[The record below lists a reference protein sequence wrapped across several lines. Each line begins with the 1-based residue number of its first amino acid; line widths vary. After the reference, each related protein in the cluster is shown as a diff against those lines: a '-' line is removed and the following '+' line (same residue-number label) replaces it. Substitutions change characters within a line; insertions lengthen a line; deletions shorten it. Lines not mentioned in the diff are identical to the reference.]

1 MIHIIGAGG
10 QTAYVCNIMTNR
22 PIIDRA
28 EVSLDIDQK
37 LYMGS
42 FGRDSV
48 FDARADEHGLHLHI
62 VHPGVE
68 KRQVGLHLQYF
79 LLAGILE
86 AAAESLDA
94 AENPVDSL
102 HHDALNAAAKAF
114 EKATRRSRR
123 RKRN

>member
-1 MIHIIGAGG
+1 
-10 QTAYVCNIMTNR
+10 MTNR

-48 FDARADEHGLHLHI
+48 FDAKADEHGLHLHI
-62 VHPGVE
+62 VHPGDE
-68 KRQVGLHLQYF
+68 RRQVGLHLQYF

-86 AAAESLDA
+86 AAAESLEA
-94 AENPVDSL
+94 AEEPVDSL
-102 HHDALNAAAKAF
+102 HQPALNAAARAF
-114 EKATRRSRR
+114 EKATRRTRRR
-123 RKRN
+123 RKKS

>member
-1 MIHIIGAGG
+1 
-10 QTAYVCNIMTNR
+10 MTNK

-28 EVSLDIDQK
+28 EVSLDIDHK

-48 FDARADEHGLHLHI
+48 YDARADAHGLHLHI
-62 VHPGVE
+62 VHPGDE
-68 KRQVGLHLQYF
+68 RRQVGLHLQYF

-94 AENPVDSL
+94 AVDPVDAL
-102 HHDALNAAAKAF
+102 HQPALNAAAKAF
-114 EKATRRSRR
+114 EKATRRKRR
-123 RKRN
+123 RAKR